1 MIKKQIEDIKLKG
14 AIAKLPI
21 TDPDKFIVEVNL
33 NSNET
38 VLVLDANMVVG
49 SLHVISAYEH
59 AQRAFRTNR
68 ARTKNVKLETLIY
81 IAGTTQ
87 IGMALNKLKL
97 KAGQKEMILVFF
109 GNDWTDNKI
118 TDFLKIMNLSSD
130 DTLLEKELLK
140 KLKNF
145 GITENELKNITEER
159 TTDIILEKVAFV
171 DIL

>member
-1 MIKKQIEDIKLKG
+1 MINNQTENIRLKG
-14 AIAKLPI
+14 AIAKSPI
-21 TDPDKFIVEVNL
+21 TDVEKFIAEVNL

-59 AQRAFRTNR
+59 AQRAFRINR
-68 ARTKNVKLETLIY
+68 ARTKNLKLETLIY

-87 IGMALNKLKL
+87 IGLALDKLKL

-118 TDFLKIMNLSSD
+118 TGFLKSMNLISD

-159 TTDIILEKVAFV
+159 MVDIILEKVALV